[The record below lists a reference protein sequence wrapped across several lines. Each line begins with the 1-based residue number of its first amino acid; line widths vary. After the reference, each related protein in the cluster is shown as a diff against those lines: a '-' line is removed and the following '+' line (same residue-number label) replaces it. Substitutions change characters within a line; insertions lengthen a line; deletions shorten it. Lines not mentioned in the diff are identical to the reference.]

1 MILRGLISFLLFCML
16 SALKYNYSLKIEL
29 ASNRKLYKKW
39 TGLTKDFSHE
49 VLEKLHF
56 CL

>member
-29 ASNRKLYKKW
+29 ASNRKLYLKW